1 MVHLQGFFLNCGVR
15 QGCPVSPYLFL
26 IAVQFLNLYIKRSH
40 LKGVTIGNV
49 ELIIS
54 QLADDT
60 ALFLKDSPQVT
71 VALNILQVFTKAS
84 GLNLNIDKCDLL
96 PIKKNIC
103 FLNLWHSC

>member
-1 MVHLQGFFLNCGVR
+1 MVHIQGFFNCGVR

-26 IAVQFLNLYIKRSH
+26 IAVHFLNLYVRRSNIN
-40 LKGVTIGNV
+40 GVTIGNV

-60 ALFLKDSPQVT
+60 ALFLKDSSQVS

-84 GLNLNIDKCDLL
+84 GLNLNIDKC
-96 PIKKNIC
+96 
-103 FLNLWHSC
+103 